1 MRFVK
6 LLMVLVFSL
15 IIVASFSL
23 AKPEYSKKEGKNC
36 AYCHVKVGSK
46 DLNDIG
52 KCYKD
57 NDHSLAKCVEKKK

>member
-23 AKPEYSKKEGKNC
+23 AKPEYSKKESKNC
-36 AYCHVKVGSK
+36 AYCHVKVGSP
-46 DLNDIG
+46 DLNAMG
-52 KCYKD
+52 KCYKE
-57 NDHSLAKCVEKKK
+57 NNHSLAKCGEKK